1 MDLSLIWK
9 SVLIIV
15 VGILFIRFSG
25 RRSISQMTISQTVIM
40 ISIGTLLIQP
50 ISNKNIWTTF
60 GLAALLI
67 LTLLVIEV
75 IQLKWDIA
83 ETFFTGKAKIVIENG
98 MLNEKNLKKLR
109 LSADKLEMRLRQNGI
124 EKISDV
130 QWGTIEPSGQFGY
143 SLVEK
148 KKFATKEDTEKLQ
161 KDLDRILE
169 HFNLTEFPA
178 TPKENES
185 RSNIFSEI
193 EKGHFPPVDD
203 HLQ

>member
-1 MDLSLIWK
+1 
-9 SVLIIV
+9 
-15 VGILFIRFSG
+15 
-25 RRSISQMTISQTVIM
+25 M

-98 MLNEKNLKKLR
+98 VLNEKNLKKLR
-109 LSADKLEMRLRQNGI
+109 LSVDKLEMRLRQSGI

-130 QWGTIEPSGQFGY
+130 QWGTIEPSGQLGY

-169 HFNLTEFPA
+169 HFNLTELPA

-193 EKGHFPPVDD
+193 EKGHIPPVDD